1 MNGPFRIHWF
11 PLISHDV
18 AQLDLPSHQFVFL
31 THLRLRQWSCSRLCW
46 CPACKEALVSG
57 KWFAHWQWPLCW
69 RSPAVFTLWWINPV
83 DRDLFSLR
91 HIANHFGYRCS
102 HRVTTCLFQ
111 ESISTIPFWN
121 SKRPLPTRSSALC
134 LHHAHPFV
142 AAEDK
147 NQSHAEKQRVWSRSC
162 GLQDLLRNIQIY
174 TVIVSKIWITGYWLC
189 SQLGHVAA
197 ANQWTIVEIVPLATV
212 VWKWGCQ
219 PFSRRCSLNV
229 MHCRKE
235 RDLFDMFV

>member
-18 AQLDLPSHQFVFL
+18 AQLDLPRHQFVFL
-31 THLRLRQWSCSRLCW
+31 THLRLRQWPCTRLCW

-57 KWFAHWQWPLCW
+57 KWFAHWQCPLCW

-121 SKRPLPTRSSALC
+121 SKRPLPTTSSALC

-162 GLQDLLRNIQIY
+162 GLQDLLRNIQ
-174 TVIVSKIWITGYWLC
+174 WLC
-189 SQLGHVAA
+189 PRFGLQDIDCALSCDMWLLQTNERL
-197 ANQWTIVEIVPLATV
+197 
-212 VWKWGCQ
+212 
-219 PFSRRCSLNV
+219 SRLCL
-229 MHCRKE
+229 
-235 RDLFDMFV
+235 